1 MRPPPP
7 MVANKLAP
15 INGSAAISNPT
26 RNVFDDLNINN
37 TIRSA
42 FDSSNKN
49 QNTPMASMQQQLN
62 GAQNAPNLSMSGISC
77 SIGSTYHEQQTMH
90 PLNIG
95 GPNFGTEQQHYS
107 SPSKMTQ
114 GVLSIVF
121 VNVFHNLFRSL
132 YDIISIV
139 FMSFL
144 WERYLNLFGCS
155 RLCAPFDQ
163 SWMRR
168 KETLKGRPEQKSNF
182 VVFFLCLC
190 AYFMFSNC
198 FSFGNCHII

>member
-42 FDSSNKN
+42 FDSNKIN
-49 QNTPMASMQQQLN
+49 NNNASMASMQQQLN
-62 GAQNAPNLSMSGISC
+62 GAQQNAPNLSMCGISC
-77 SIGSTYHEQQTMH
+77 SIGSSNHEQQTMH
-90 PLNIG
+90 PRNTIG

-121 VNVFHNLFRSL
+121 VNVSQFVLFRSL
-132 YDIISIV
+132 YDFISI
-139 FMSFL
+139 
-144 WERYLNLFGCS
+144 
-155 RLCAPFDQ
+155 
-163 SWMRR
+163 
-168 KETLKGRPEQKSNF
+168 K
-182 VVFFLCLC
+182 
-190 AYFMFSNC
+190 
-198 FSFGNCHII
+198 